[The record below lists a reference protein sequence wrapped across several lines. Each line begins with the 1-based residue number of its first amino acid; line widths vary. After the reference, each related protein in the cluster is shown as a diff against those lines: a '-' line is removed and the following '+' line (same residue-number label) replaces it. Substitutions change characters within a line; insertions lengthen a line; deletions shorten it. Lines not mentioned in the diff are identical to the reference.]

1 MKKIIMN
8 FKTSLLLTLLLAT
21 TITLNAQNQMFTI
34 HADYVKPSMEKEYIS
49 ISKEY
54 VEACKKHNLQNA
66 DFTTV
71 RLDNGTFLSFETIAN
86 MAALD
91 TDSAAPLAEKMGKEN
106 YQALLAR
113 FNKCYDRHGSYMIN
127 RIENLT
133 YMPEGA
139 AAAQEGNNYRKYHYL
154 YVTPST
160 AASVGAKIKAIKD
173 LYAKKGSKMY
183 FRVYHSGYGTL
194 GEYFLIAVSAKNE
207 EAHAIQSAENNKLLG
222 DEIKPLMDDLLQSIS
237 RYDPMTG
244 YIRTDL
250 SYSAKK

>member
-8 FKTSLLLTLLLAT
+8 FKTSLSLTLLLVT
-21 TITLNAQNQMFTI
+21 TISLNAQNQMFSI
-34 HADYVKPSMEKEYIS
+34 HADYVKPSMEKEYVTT
-49 ISKEY
+49 SKEY

-71 RLDNGTFLSFETIAN
+71 RLDNGTFLTFESIAN

-91 TDSAAPLAEKMGKEN
+91 TDSTAPLADKMGKEN
-106 YQALLAR
+106 FQALLAR
-113 FNKCYDRHGSYMIN
+113 FNKCYDRHGSYVIN

-139 AAAQEGNNYRKYHYL
+139 TAAQEGNNYRKYHYL

-183 FRVYHSGYGTL
+183 FRTYHSGYGTL

-207 EAHAIQSAENNKLLG
+207 EAHAIQAAENNKLLG
-222 DEIKPLMDDLLQSIS
+222 DDIKPLMDDLLQNIS

-250 SYSAKK
+250 SYRATK

>member
-1 MKKIIMN
+1 MKK
-8 FKTSLLLTLLLAT
+8 KKQTLLTAT
-21 TITLNAQNQMFTI
+21 LFLVATFTFNAQNQMFSI
-34 HADYVKPSMEKEYIS
+34 HADYVKPSMEKEYLGIC
-49 ISKEY
+49 KEY
-54 VEACKKHNLQNA
+54 AEACKKYNLQNA
-66 DFTTV
+66 DFTTM
-71 RLDNGTFLSFETIAN
+71 RLDNGTFLTFETVAN

-91 TDSAAPLAEKMGKEN
+91 IDTSAPLAEKMGKEKF
-106 YQALLAR
+106 QELLAR

-139 AAAQEGNNYRKYHYL
+139 AVAQEGNNYRKYHYL

-173 LYAKKGSKMY
+173 LYIKKGSKMY
-183 FRVYHSGYGTL
+183 FRTYHSGYGTL
-194 GEYFLIAVSAKNE
+194 GEYFLIVVFAKDE
-207 EAHAIQSAENNKLLG
+207 QSHAMLSTENNKLLG

-244 YIRTDL
+244 FIRPDL
-250 SYSAKK
+250 SYTATK

>member
-1 MKKIIMN
+1 MKTIKQ
-8 FKTSLLLTLLLAT
+8 TLLAVSLLLVAT
-21 TITLNAQNQMFTI
+21 FTVTAQNQMFTI

-49 ISKEY
+49 VSKEY
-54 VEACKKHNLQNA
+54 VAECKKHNLQNA
-66 DFTTV
+66 DFTTI
-71 RLDNGTFLSFETIAN
+71 RLDNGTYLSFETITN

-91 TDSAAPLAEKMGKEN
+91 TDSSSPLADKMGKEN

-113 FNKCYDRHGSYMIN
+113 FNKCYDRHGSYVIN
-127 RIENLT
+127 RIESLT

-139 AAAQEGNNYRKYHYL
+139 NAAQEGNNYRKYHYL
-154 YVTPST
+154 YVTPSN

-194 GEYFLIAVSAKNE
+194 GEYFLIAVSAKDE
-207 EAHAIQSAENNKLLG
+207 QAHAIQSTENNKLLG
-222 DEIKPLMDDLLQSIS
+222 EEIKPLMDDLLQSIS

-250 SYSAKK
+250 SYTATK